1 MERAVVGPMSAQSAA
16 FRHGDFNQQNRYGV
30 VLGGVSVPHRLRLR
44 SCNFTESVG
53 DGKTYFRKVSSAGVA
68 RAMESDTRPGFQLNA
83 AVLMEI
89 EGVVSDVHRFGNR
102 LAFNEDCSFSFQD
115 LGLDC
120 AQWSEAVYADLMR
133 AAGGVE
139 EKMLTMFFSRIG
151 WPTALPNN
159 EKELFVKK
167 VMEAKRKALGTL
179 ALAGTLPLRPG
190 LEQFID
196 EVLEA
201 EVPLVVVSAY
211 YKEGEELARLLV
223 EKLGAERAHKIRI
236 VDEDVVVKSS
246 YGQLVLGEGVSSGA
260 DEQLAAAA
268 SRAVAA
274 EKQRLAEEVASMLK
288 LSVEVDT
295 SYIQISK
302 KAIAALRA
310 GSEIA
315 ERGVDRCILLASG
328 HLGAQAA
335 QKIGMPCV
343 VVRSSVTT
351 RGEFPGAKA
360 ALDGYG
366 PGAVTLPR
374 LLKLL

>member
-1 MERAVVGPMSAQSAA
+1 M
-16 FRHGDFNQQNRYGV
+16 
-30 VLGGVSVPHRLRLR
+30 
-44 SCNFTESVG
+44 
-53 DGKTYFRKVSSAGVA
+53 
-68 RAMESDTRPGFQLNA
+68 
-83 AVLMEI
+83 
-89 EGVVSDVHRFGNR
+89 SDVHRYGNR
-102 LAFNEDCSFSFQD
+102 LAFNEAFQD

-133 AAGGVE
+133 AAGGAE
-139 EKMLTMFFSRIG
+139 EKMLSIFFSRIG
-151 WPTALPNN
+151 WPAALPNN
-159 EKELFVKK
+159 EKDLFVKK
-167 VMEAKRKALGTL
+167 VMEAKRKALGKF
-179 ALAGTLPLRPG
+179 ALAGSLPLRPG

-201 EVPLVVVSAY
+201 EVPLVVISAY
-211 YKEGEELARLLV
+211 YKEGEELGRLLV
-223 EKLGAERAHKIRI
+223 EKLGAERAQKIRI
-236 VDEDVVVKSS
+236 VDEDVVVNSF

-295 SYIQISK
+295 SYVQISK

-315 ERGVDRCILLASG
+315 ERGVDRCILMASG
-328 HLGAQAA
+328 HSGAQAA

-374 LLKLL
+374 LLKLLQ